1 MTVRVQ
7 SLVRRDIESRTNIKP
22 CDGRILLRPMQT
34 KRDVPGVNGT
44 CQLVK
49 RSDRSRRRS

>member
-1 MTVRVQ
+1 VTVRVQ